1 MIGFLVGTVLPF
13 LFVLGLVVFIHEL
26 GHYLAGRWCGIGA
39 VAFSVGFGPEIVG
52 FTDKRG
58 TRWKLSVIPLG
69 GYVRF
74 VGDMNAASATE
85 AAQADEALSEYE
97 RRYAFHNKSVLK
109 RAITVFAGPFANYVL
124 AIAIFTVMLS
134 LNGRTVVDPV
144 VGEVR
149 AESAASEAGL
159 QPGDVFVMMDGAP
172 VQSFTQMQR
181 YIGPRAEQP
190 IDLVVERDGA
200 PINLT
205 LVPRRTEIEDRFG
218 NKIEQGLIGIV
229 ADTGPE
235 SRRSVALSPV
245 QAFVVAHQETW
256 YIVARTGGYLANV
269 ITGRERADQI
279 GGPLRV
285 ADASRQVATL
295 GFVAL
300 LNLAAILS
308 VSIGLLNLLPVPV
321 LDGGHLMFY
330 AVEAVR
336 GRPLSMRSQEFG
348 YRIGFALLLSLM
360 VFATWNDIRVFLDR
374 L

>member
-13 LFVLGLVVFIHEL
+13 LFVLGLVVFTHEM
-26 GHYLAGRWCGIGA
+26 GHYLAGRLCGIGA

-52 FTDKRG
+52 FTDSLG
-58 TRWKLSVIPLG
+58 TRWKLSLIPLG

-74 VGDMNAASATE
+74 VGDMNAASANDM
-85 AAQADEALSEYE
+85 AQADEALSDYE
-97 RRYAFHNKSVLK
+97 RRYAFHNKSLLK

-124 AIAIFTVMLS
+124 AIAIFTVLLS
-134 LNGRTVVDPV
+134 LNGRLIVEPV

-149 AESAASEAGL
+149 AESAASDAGI
-159 QPGDVFVMMDGAP
+159 QVGDVFVEMDGQQ

-190 IDLVVERDGA
+190 IDLVVQRDGR
-200 PINLT
+200 PLNLT
-205 LVPRRTEIEDRFG
+205 LVPRRTQIEDRFG

-229 ADTGPE
+229 ADSNTE
-235 SRRSVALSPV
+235 MRRVEDFSIGG
-245 QAFVVAHQETW
+245 AFIYAHKETW
-256 YIVARTGGYLANV
+256 YIIARTGGYLANV
-269 ITGRERADQI
+269 ITGRERSDQI
-279 GGPLRV
+279 GGPFRV

-295 GFVAL
+295 GFAEL

-308 VSIGLLNLLPVPV
+308 VSIGLLNMLPVPV

-336 GRPLSMRSQEFG
+336 GRPLSPRSQEIG

-374 L
+374 M

>member
-1 MIGFLVGTVLPF
+1 MIDFLIGTVLPF

-39 VAFSVGFGPEIVG
+39 VAFSVGFGPEIIG
-52 FTDKRG
+52 FNDSRG
-58 TRWKLSVIPLG
+58 TRWKLSLIPLG

-85 AAQADEALSEYE
+85 AAQADAALSEYE

-124 AIAIFTVMLS
+124 AIIIFTVLLS
-134 LNGRTVVDPV
+134 LNGRVIIEPV

-149 AESAASEAGL
+149 AESAAFDAGI
-159 QPGDVFVMMDGAP
+159 QVGDVFVEMDGVA
-172 VQSFTQMQR
+172 VESFTQMQR
-181 YIGPRAEQP
+181 YIAPRAEQP
-190 IDLVVERDGA
+190 IELVVERNGE
-200 PINLT
+200 PLTLT

-218 NKIEQGLIGIV
+218 NKIEQGIIGIV
-229 ADTGPE
+229 ADADTE
-235 SRRSVALSPV
+235 LRRREDVSVPG
-245 QAFVVAHQETW
+245 AFIMAHQETW

-269 ITGRERADQI
+269 ITGQERADQI

-336 GRPLSMRSQEFG
+336 GRPLSPRSQEFG
-348 YRIGFALLLSLM
+348 YRIGFALLLGLM
-360 VFATWNDIRVFLDR
+360 VFATWNDIRLFLDR